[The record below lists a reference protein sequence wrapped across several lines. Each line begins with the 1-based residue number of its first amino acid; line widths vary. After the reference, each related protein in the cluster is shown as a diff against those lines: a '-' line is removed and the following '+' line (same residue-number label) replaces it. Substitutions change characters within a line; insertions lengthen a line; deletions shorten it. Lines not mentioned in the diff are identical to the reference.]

1 MDSSIT
7 IAQAFSWGL
16 TISGPLATLVG
27 IGFALSITANEHI
40 NIVPKI
46 SAWLLAPVFGLL
58 LGSLFAS
65 AIAPSWGLFGVAW
78 FFGIGWTLTFMFAAI
93 CGHDDTLYLLGRFW
107 TETLFPY
114 LKRLSRRRRNS
125 TRGRNDDGRN
135 NVRYTLF
142 DDDDD
147 LDGGAA

>member
-1 MDSSIT
+1 LDTTIT
-7 IAQAFSWGL
+7 VAQAFSWGL
-16 TISGPLATLVG
+16 TIAGPLAVFVG
-27 IGFALSITANEHI
+27 TGFALSITANEHI

-58 LGSLFAS
+58 LGSVLAS
-65 AIAPSWGLFGVAW
+65 AIAPNWGLFGVAW

-107 TETLFPY
+107 NETLFPY
-114 LKRLSRRRRNS
+114 LKRQFRRRHNS
-125 TRGRNDDGRN
+125 QCWRNDHGRN
-135 NVRYTLF
+135 NVRYSLF
-142 DDDDD
+142 DDDND